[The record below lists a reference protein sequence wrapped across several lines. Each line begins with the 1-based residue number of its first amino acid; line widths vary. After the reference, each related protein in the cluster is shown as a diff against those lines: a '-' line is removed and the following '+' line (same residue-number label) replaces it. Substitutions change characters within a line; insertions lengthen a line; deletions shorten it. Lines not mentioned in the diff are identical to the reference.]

1 MEDIFSLGNVLLYGE
16 FPGKGKENSL
26 TGEMAELFISK
37 IFGVTVLKL
46 KYEDVLYPVL
56 TTNDCAIY
64 KIQTIKG
71 DKYFKHD
78 DLDDL
83 REAIKKVK

>member
-1 MEDIFSLGNVLLYGE
+1 MEDTFSLGNVLLYGE

-46 KYEDVLYPVL
+46 MSY
-56 TTNDCAIY
+56 
-64 KIQTIKG
+64 IQ
-71 DKYFKHD
+71 FKPQ
-78 DLDDL
+78 
-83 REAIKKVK
+83 ITVKFIGHKP